1 MQSDL
6 LVKALLSVGK
16 NVWQSR
22 SHCELSDNTDI
33 QPEEPN
39 QRFHPAWGLNREPE
53 PYRSVPNLE
62 GASLSVGCFI
72 QLGQDKIKLN
82 LKNKSIW

>member
-1 MQSDL
+1 MSGKVDL
-6 LVKALLSVGK
+6 L
-16 NVWQSR
+16 
-22 SHCELSDNTDI
+22 CELSDNTDI

-62 GASLSVGCFI
+62 GASLSVSCFI

-82 LKNKSIW
+82 LKIKAFGNTGLLKCFRHS